1 MCLAEIATGS
11 ATAIWEDVMNYV
23 SPSEYEMYGLEAT
36 TPAAY
41 VAAASALVEAHCRR
55 PTLAVGQ
62 YAERVRMMVG
72 SNTVR
77 LSYLPLVAVAP
88 AASPIVAARARF
100 ALPRRGER
108 DLTDE
113 LAEAVAL
120 AFALPGT
127 WTNLDLNGIE
137 CEPDTGELTFAIN
150 VLGIPFNEVEITYN
164 AGFSTIPDV
173 VKFACAQLV
182 RNAQATPALNVRA
195 ENLDRMHL
203 EYFSESLLDE
213 TVRRLLAPFVAQKVG

>member
-1 MCLAEIATGS
+1 
-11 ATAIWEDVMNYV
+11 MNYV
-23 SPSEYEMYGLEAT
+23 SPSEYETYGLEAS

-41 VAAASALVEAHCRR
+41 VAAASALVDAHCRR
-55 PTLAVGQ
+55 PTLVATQ
-62 YAERVRMMVG
+62 YIERVRMMVG

-77 LSYLPLVAVAP
+77 LSYLPLVAIAP
-88 AASPIVAARARF
+88 ATSPIVGARARF
-100 ALPRRGER
+100 ALPRRGDRELA
-108 DLTDE
+108 DD

-127 WTNLDLNGIE
+127 WTDLDVNTME
-137 CEPDTGELTFAIN
+137 FATDTGELTFAIN
-150 VLGIPFNEVEITYN
+150 VLGIPFNEVEVTYT
-164 AGFSTIPDV
+164 AGFLEVPDL

-195 ENLDRMHL
+195 GNLDRMHL

-213 TVRRLLAPFVAQKVG
+213 TVRRMLAPFVAHKVG